1 MLIAI
6 ILIILSIITITIT
19 ITCIIISKRTK
30 NKKICDLAY
39 FLHKKNID
47 LEKVTEARL
56 NKLLSN
62 SPEFSKTYRKYPN
75 EVKEKL
81 EIIPKEIEMQRISNI
96 NQMNSSINQLQTQL
110 YILKEK
116 YDNEREEK
124 EPEQLLRKY
133 KQKKHKKQSST
144 SMLGKAFNF
153 ICDTIDGG
161 ASEAEEAEENYL
173 NMQRVLSIY
182 SMRFE
187 IFKTDLDCA
196 RLKYEISIENANLL
210 ASKIKNLTN
219 KINPKERKSLFD
231 LKIKKEP
238 EYSISDD
245 VITNEI
251 SEIDSNLNASKHVAG
266 KSFERLLKSGNEME
280 FGINAAFSAI
290 TGIAYL
296 AERSEANEKKTKAY
310 NDANLKIQENIKT
323 IEENRALVSSYTQ
336 RAIELSNE
344 INTALDA
351 YSKSYEIVYNT
362 IFPVGDPTKTA
373 EARKLRSDGFY
384 TKEEKDLIF
393 GKLHEVMKYLMTIT
407 DAKF

>member
-6 ILIILSIITITIT
+6 ILILLSIIITIT

-96 NQMNSSINQLQTQL
+96 NQMNSSINQLQNQL

-133 KQKKHKKQSST
+133 KPKKHKKQSSS

-161 ASEAEEAEENYL
+161 ETEAEEAEENYL
-173 NMQRVLSIY
+173 NMKRVFSIY
-182 SMRFE
+182 FMRFE

-362 IFPVGDPTKTA
+362 IFPAGDPTKTA

-393 GKLHEVMKYLMTIT
+393 GKLYEVMKYLMTIT